1 MGIPWQSSEL
11 GLSTLTV
18 VAMVQSLV
26 GELRSCKPCSMA
38 KKKRGGEHRDSL
50 TQSKL
55 HRDHV
60 LNEGKQVRI
69 KKERQFS
76 YTIIALCVL
85 HRKMS
90 EG

>member
-38 KKKRGGEHRDSL
+38 KKKKGGANTVIR
-50 TQSKL
+50 
-55 HRDHV
+55 
-60 LNEGKQVRI
+60 
-69 KKERQFS
+69 
-76 YTIIALCVL
+76 
-85 HRKMS
+85 
-90 EG
+90 

>member
-38 KKKRGGEHRDSL
+38 KKKGGANTVIR
-50 TQSKL
+50 
-55 HRDHV
+55 
-60 LNEGKQVRI
+60 
-69 KKERQFS
+69 
-76 YTIIALCVL
+76 
-85 HRKMS
+85 
-90 EG
+90 

>member
-26 GELRSCKPCSMA
+26 GELRSCKPCSTA

-60 LNEGKQVRI
+60 LMRESKL
-69 KKERQFS
+69 E
-76 YTIIALCVL
+76 L
-85 HRKMS
+85 RKRGS
-90 EG
+90 SVIQL